1 MIKKLL
7 IAALVVM
14 VSACSTLQ
22 QELKNYVKQP
32 EVNYK
37 SFSVGKVSM
46 DAIELI
52 PTFNVANKNDFSLP
66 INTITYELSLNNQKM
81 LAGESEEIGTLAAN
95 KDKDV
100 SLSIDLTQET
110 LTSFQQLL
118 FKDKKLDYTIK
129 GDVNAMGLSIPFEKS
144 DTLYVPD
151 IKISD
156 LKVNSATF
164 EKVDIVLSLD
174 IDNQNDFSLP
184 LDNVDY
190 SVSSKGNTLFQ
201 GGLKNQQIG
210 KGKTNIQLPLTI
222 KPNDLFSN
230 VFSMLLNPELPLTF
244 EIETPLFSKSYEQS
258 LNLSSFF
265 R

>member
-1 MIKKLL
+1 ML
-7 IAALVVM
+7 
-14 VSACSTLQ
+14 
-22 QELKNYVKQP
+22 
-32 EVNYK
+32 
-37 SFSVGKVSM
+37 
-46 DAIELI
+46 
-52 PTFNVANKNDFSLP
+52 NKNDIVSKLKELKP
-66 INTITYELSLNNQKM
+66 KYE
-81 LAGESEEIGTLAAN
+81 
-95 KDKDV
+95 
-100 SLSIDLTQET
+100 QEG
-110 LTSFQQLL
+110 LILL
-118 FKDKKLDYTIK
+118 
-129 GDVNAMGLSIPFEKS
+129 GLFGSYAK
-144 DTLYVPD
+144 
-151 IKISD
+151 
-156 LKVNSATF
+156 
-164 EKVDIVLSLD
+164 
-174 IDNQNDFSLP
+174 DNQNDFSLP